1 MCMIMFPIHYYHMSI
16 ILVTF
21 LYKSSISTK
30 RVEKVFPEFSLN
42 VQNLLIYINQ
52 CQKLPGRKFKKL
64 KVTLVTLL
72 ATYEMYEQAKS
83 KINIS
88 SKLECFKKY

>member
-1 MCMIMFPIHYYHMSI
+1 MFPIHYYHMSI
-16 ILVTF
+16 ILVSF

-30 RVEKVFPEFSLN
+30 RVEKVFPEFSLY
-42 VQNLLIYINQ
+42 VQNLNQ
-52 CQKLPGRKFKKL
+52 CQKLPERKFKKL